1 MHGGAR
7 THHLFGFGALLRRA
21 GRVRAGDRAL
31 EVDGQQDVA
40 GGVGTLLGPWLAG
53 VAYDA
58 VGSYQLAM
66 LGGALF
72 SAGAAACVAILMHGG
87 QAKAFHRG

>member
-1 MHGGAR
+1 MITVTIGLLSVPRYTRVAR
-7 THHLFGFGALLRRA
+7 AS
-21 GRVRAGDRAL
+21 
-31 EVDGQQDVA
+31 
-40 GGVGTLLGPWLAG
+40 TLSLAEREFVLGPWLAG

-58 VGSYQLAM
+58 VGSYELAM
-66 LGGALF
+66 FCGALF

>member
-1 MHGGAR
+1 
-7 THHLFGFGALLRRA
+7 
-21 GRVRAGDRAL
+21 
-31 EVDGQQDVA
+31 
-40 GGVGTLLGPWLAG
+40 